1 MENFWGTFTWDQPL
15 EVVLNIKIV
24 KITLIASKKAMPTE
38 LSTFFQYKEYRKIMK
53 KNIYDYSVPGL
64 MLSQI

>member
-24 KITLIASKKAMPTE
+24 KITLIASKEAMPTE

-53 KNIYDYSVPGL
+53 KNIYDYWVPGL